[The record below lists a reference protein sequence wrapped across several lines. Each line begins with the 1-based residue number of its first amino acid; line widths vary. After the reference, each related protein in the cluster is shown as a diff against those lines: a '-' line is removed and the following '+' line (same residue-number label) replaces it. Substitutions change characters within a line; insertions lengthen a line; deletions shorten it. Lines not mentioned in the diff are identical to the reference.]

1 MQSVLARAQVQVQV
15 QMQVQVQVQVQMQ
28 VQVQVQVHWAKTT
41 ECPWPSAWP
50 GRAYPTARCLASAA
64 VLAHRLYRFR
74 LARDPS

>member
-1 MQSVLARAQVQVQV
+1 MQSVSARAQA
-15 QMQVQVQVQVQMQ
+15 QVQVQVQVQMQ
-28 VQVQVQVHWAKTT
+28 VQMHVQVHWAKTT

-64 VLAHRLYRFR
+64 VLAPRLYRFR

>member
-1 MQSVLARAQVQVQV
+1 MQSVLARAQVQE
-15 QMQVQVQVQVQMQ
+15 QMQMQMQ
-28 VQVQVQVHWAKTT
+28 MQMQVQVQVHWAKTT

-64 VLAHRLYRFR
+64 VLAPRLYRFR